1 MPRLVEAIIEAEKEA
16 ARIIENAEA
25 EAKRII
31 ELAEDEA
38 RRIIEEAK
46 SLPLEAAL
54 MQELDIEERRIFT
67 EAIKKADELRK
78 NATDRVERMI
88 DEIVREVVLGE

>member
-16 ARIIENAEA
+16 SRIIENAET

-46 SLPLEAAL
+46 NMPLEAAL
-54 MQELDIEERRIFT
+54 MRELDVEEERILM
-67 EAIKKADELRK
+67 EATKKADELKRS
-78 NATDRVERMI
+78 AIRRIESMI
-88 DEIVREVVLGE
+88 DGIVREVVLGE

>member
-38 RRIIEEAK
+38 RRIIEEARN
-46 SLPLEAAL
+46 LPLEASL
-54 MQELDIEERRIFT
+54 MHELNAEERTILA
-67 EAIKKADELRK
+67 EATKRADELRR
-78 NATDRVERMI
+78 NAAEKIERMI
-88 DEIVREVVLGE
+88 DEIVKEVVLGE